1 MLFYSLSFL
10 LLIFSPSNAS
20 DVHKN
25 EVRDIPQMSVSVSPT
40 LQFFWLSPNT
50 RCPLWSTTGATMW
63 RSIGSPLRTAIY
75 LDCIEFPM
83 VIIIIIMSDA
93 SSSTPL
99 YVQCTGR
106 GETASPRPVVYLQ
119 HCLTCSSAIWV
130 FGISPSSWWLLS
142 SPPASHEITIHAIY
156 MQCHNF
162 RPDFNGN
169 QAPLKSP
176 WPSFWR
182 TLAMMF
188 GWATAGE
195 TLIQGGLHH
204 HSHHCHAHHDD
215 HHNLKEPHDIRGLL
229 IWPMQR
235 LLAWNRLWRGRTFG
249 RH

>member
-1 MLFYSLSFL
+1 M
-10 LLIFSPSNAS
+10 
-20 DVHKN
+20 
-25 EVRDIPQMSVSVSPT
+25 PT
-40 LQFFWLSPNT
+40 LINYWGYHVEEH
-50 RCPLWSTTGATMW
+50 WVTTEDGYILGLH
-63 RSIGSPLRTAIY
+63 RIPHGHHHH
-75 LDCIEFPM
+75 FPP
-83 VIIIIIMSDA
+83 IIMSHA

-229 IWPMQR
+229 I
-235 LLAWNRLWRGRTFG
+235 
-249 RH
+249 